1 MSQDKI
7 EHLREVYLKNKKR
20 EKHLILIVQL
30 LILITFIILWEVSS
44 KQLWIDPLLF
54 SSPSSIW
61 SLFIEKV
68 MDWSIFPHIG
78 VTVIETLASFI
89 LGTFLGL
96 AIAVLLWW
104 FPLLAKIM
112 DPYLVTL
119 NAMPKTALGPIIIVI
134 FGTGMASPIAM
145 GIIICII
152 VTILVIYNAFQ
163 EVDDNYLK
171 VMRTFRATKLQIF
184 KEAIFPASLPT
195 TISTL
200 KVNVGLAWVGVIVG
214 EFFVSRS
221 GLGYLIVYSFQVFN
235 FTLLLL
241 SVLIILVIAAIMY
254 VLVDALEGYLLKKV
268 QRN

>member
-1 MSQDKI
+1 MKQEKI
-7 EHLREVYLKNKKR
+7 ETLRQDYLKKKQH
-20 EKHLILIVQL
+20 EQLIIKLVQL
-30 LILITFIILWEVSS
+30 LILITFISLWEISS
-44 KQLWIDPLLF
+44 RLFWIDPLLF

-61 SLFIEKV
+61 ALLVEKISDFSL
-68 MDWSIFPHIG
+68 FPHIG
-78 VTVIETLASFI
+78 ITVIETFASFV
-89 LGTFLGL
+89 LGTLLGL
-96 AIAVLLWW
+96 GIAILLWW
-104 FPLLAKIM
+104 FPMFAKIM

-134 FGTGMASPIAM
+134 FGTGLASPIAM

-163 EVDDNYLK
+163 EVDENYLK
-171 VMRTFRATKLQIF
+171 VLQTFKATKFQIF
-184 KEAIFPASLPT
+184 RKAIFPASLPT

-241 SVLIILVIAAIMY
+241 SVIIILIIAALMY
-254 VLVDALEGYLLKKV
+254 VLVDALEKFMLKKLH
-268 QRN
+268 RR